1 MKWLLFTQDLLML
14 NIYDLEKKWLR
25 YKLRSF
31 LPGMSIFIV
40 LLIVIIAVYV
50 FIDLKKLNIL
60 DTTILN
66 TITKEQE
73 HNISKIVQQ
82 PLKKEIPV
90 VQSKDISQEIVTPKR
105 VEEAI
110 QLPPHNETPSYE
122 KNILEPSIAFM
133 DTMQNKP
140 IKEVAN
146 TQKIVPKNTVQ
157 VPKKQAPT
165 TITEKPQAQLTYE
178 ANSITIKKQNT
189 YEDIDYVIKRFKKNN
204 NPALSLFVAKKYYEL
219 GEYKQ
224 AYNYALITNEINNN
238 IEASWIIFSK
248 SLVKLNQKSKAIQTL
263 QQYINHSNSN
273 QAKVLL
279 KEIVSG
285 KFK

>member
-1 MKWLLFTQDLLML
+1 ML

>member
-1 MKWLLFTQDLLML
+1 ML
-14 NIYDLEKKWLR
+14 NIYDLEKKWLT
-25 YKLRSF
+25 YKIKSF
-31 LPGMSIFIV
+31 LPAMSIFIV
-40 LLIVIIAVYV
+40 FLIAIIVAYV
-50 FIDLKKLNIL
+50 FIDFKKLNIL

-66 TITKEQE
+66 TITKKQE
-73 HNISKIVQQ
+73 NNISKTVQQ
-82 PLKKEIPV
+82 PLKKESPV
-90 VQSKDISQEIVTPKR
+90 VQSKDISQETLTPTR

-122 KNILEPSIAFM
+122 KNILEPSMAFM
-133 DTMQNKP
+133 DTMQSKP
-140 IKEVAN
+140 LKQAEN
-146 TQKIVPKNTVQ
+146 THKTVPKNTVPKKTVQ
-157 VPKKQAPT
+157 VPKKQTPT
-165 TITEKPQAQLTYE
+165 TITQKPQTQLTHE

-248 SLVKLNQKSKAIQTL
+248 SLVKLNQKAKAIQTL

>member
-1 MKWLLFTQDLLML
+1 ML
-14 NIYDLEKKWLR
+14 NIYDLEKKWLT

-31 LPGMSIFIV
+31 LPAMSIFIV
-40 LLIVIIAVYV
+40 LLIIIIAIYLFV
-50 FIDLKKLNIL
+50 DLKKLNII

-82 PLKKEIPV
+82 PLKKETPV
-90 VQSKDISQEIVTPKR
+90 VQSKDISQEIVTPTR

-110 QLPPHNETPSYE
+110 QIPPHNETPSYE
-122 KNILEPSIAFM
+122 KNILEPSMAFM
-133 DTMQNKP
+133 DTMPNEPVTQ
-140 IKEVAN
+140 VAN
-146 TQKIVPKNTVQ
+146 TQKTVPKSTTQ
-157 VPKKQAPT
+157 APKKQTPI
-165 TITEKPQAQLTYE
+165 TITEKPQVQLTHE

-189 YEDIDYVIKRFKKNN
+189 YEDIEYVIKRFKKNN